1 VAGRRPTII
10 DMRLPDAL
18 TSRPLT
24 LADAA
29 AVTAVMAA
37 EELAD
42 TGTVAIEEADIVADW
57 QRPSFDISAAT
68 IGVFDGPRLLG
79 YAEHSGHD
87 RGDAAVDPVV
97 HGRGIG
103 TFLAQW
109 LEDRCRSAGAAVI
122 GMPVPL
128 GSPADRFLAARG
140 YAVRWTSWILVL
152 PPATSIPERPLPEG
166 HVLRDARDEDLRAAW
181 TVLEDAF
188 LEWSERPREPFQDF
202 VASVVDRPG
211 HQPWNLRVLAG
222 PSDEIIGA
230 CHIVLADDCG
240 YVDRI
245 AVRKADRGRGLA
257 QAMLADAFEHAR
269 AHGATRSEL
278 STDSRTGALGLYE
291 KVGMVIS
298 STWVNRALTL

>member
-1 VAGRRPTII
+1 
-10 DMRLPDAL
+10 MRLPDAL

-109 LEDRCRSAGAAVI
+109 LEARCRSAGAAVI
-122 GMPVPL
+122 GMP
-128 GSPADRFLAARG
+128 DRK
-140 YAVRWTSWILVL
+140 S
-152 PPATSIPERPLPEG
+152 
-166 HVLRDARDEDLRAAW
+166 
-181 TVLEDAF
+181 
-188 LEWSERPREPFQDF
+188 
-202 VASVVDRPG
+202 
-211 HQPWNLRVLAG
+211 AG
-222 PSDEIIGA
+222 QGKSGA
-230 CHIVLADDCG
+230 GV
-240 YVDRI
+240 
-245 AVRKADRGRGLA
+245 
-257 QAMLADAFEHAR
+257 
-269 AHGATRSEL
+269 
-278 STDSRTGALGLYE
+278 
-291 KVGMVIS
+291 
-298 STWVNRALTL
+298 

>member
-1 VAGRRPTII
+1 
-10 DMRLPDAL
+10 
-18 TSRPLT
+18 
-24 LADAA
+24 
-29 AVTAVMAA
+29 MAA

-166 HVLRDARDEDLRAAW
+166 PVLRDARDEDLRAAW
-181 TVLEDAF
+181 TDLEAAF
-188 LEWSERPREPFQDF
+188 LDWSERPPAPFP
-202 VASVVDRPG
+202 ASLASAGERPG
-211 HQPWNLRVLAG
+211 P
-222 PSDEIIGA
+222 PP
-230 CHIVLADDCG
+230 
-240 YVDRI
+240 
-245 AVRKADRGRGLA
+245 
-257 QAMLADAFEHAR
+257 
-269 AHGATRSEL
+269 
-278 STDSRTGALGLYE
+278 
-291 KVGMVIS
+291 
-298 STWVNRALTL
+298 